1 MTSYY
6 SEFSVT
12 NAPLYSSTKAFE
24 DVFSQVL
31 GYENLDMD
39 ILTVKNMPAKS
50 KLHPNGVPVREI
62 VDGTL
67 SDLGHERISYG
78 HWKHA
83 AMRYFIL
90 WR

>member
-1 MTSYY
+1 
-6 SEFSVT
+6 
-12 NAPLYSSTKAFE
+12 
-24 DVFSQVL
+24 
-31 GYENLDMD
+31 MD

-50 KLHPNGVPVREI
+50 KLHPNGVPAREI

-67 SDLGHERISYG
+67 SDLGYERVSYG

-83 AMRYFIL
+83 TMRYFIL